1 MKPCQKCSSS
11 TFVFFITQIIV
22 KRWKLHCPSDANNRL
37 WAQRNLEPVGCKL
50 TLPKK
55 SAIVKST
62 RERKNCFP
70 MLMYCTG
77 TSNSIFEY
85 RNFVTVLEEGN
96 WIKAWIVV
104 CAEGLLP
111 VPATIPEFG
120 LRVSHSRYIQFP
132 SHLLSQLY
140 YKQLIYT
147 ARSAK
152 NILINHQVQI
162 SQEKNHQTR
171 H

>member
-1 MKPCQKCSSS
+1 
-11 TFVFFITQIIV
+11 
-22 KRWKLHCPSDANNRL
+22 
-37 WAQRNLEPVGCKL
+37 
-50 TLPKK
+50 
-55 SAIVKST
+55 
-62 RERKNCFP
+62 
-70 MLMYCTG
+70 MLMYYTIWCSST
-77 TSNSIFEY
+77 FEY

-104 CAEGLLP
+104 CAEGLPVLP
-111 VPATIPEFG
+111 VPATLSEFG
-120 LRVSHSRYIQFP
+120 LRVSHSSYIQFP

-140 YKQLIYT
+140 YKQLIYM

-162 SQEKNHQTR
+162 RQEKNHQTR